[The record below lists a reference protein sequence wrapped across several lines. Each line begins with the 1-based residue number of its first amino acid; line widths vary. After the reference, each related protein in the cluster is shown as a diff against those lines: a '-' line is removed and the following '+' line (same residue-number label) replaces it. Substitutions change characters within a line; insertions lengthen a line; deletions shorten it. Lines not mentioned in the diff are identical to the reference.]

1 MCWICLDMG
10 SRNLKN
16 TKDRDYLYYVI
27 AENGKKGTHYCGLA
41 SKPES
46 EKKALELELLEL
58 REQGRQI
65 TKKMEVI
72 KSKISK
78 IKS

>member
-1 MCWICLDMG
+1 MG

-16 TKDRDYLYYVI
+16 IKGRDYLYYVI
-27 AENGKKGTHYCGLA
+27 TKNGEKKAHYCGLA

-58 REQGRQI
+58 REQGKQL
-65 TKKMEVI
+65 TKKIEVI
-72 KSKISK
+72 ESKISK

>member
-1 MCWICLDMG
+1 MG

-16 TKDRDYLYYVI
+16 IKGRDYLYYVI
-27 AENGKKGTHYCGLA
+27 TKNGEKNAHYCGLA

-58 REQGRQI
+58 REQGKQL
-65 TKKMEVI
+65 TKKIEVI